1 MQPFNISVLQAKNE
15 LTHAVKTI
23 GIKYDLP
30 GIVIDL
36 ILAEILADERQAH
49 LALMSEQYAQR
60 EEEKQNADTRSEHKD
75 TD

>member
-15 LTHAVKTI
+15 LNHAVKTI

-60 EEEKQNADTRSEHKD
+60 GEENADTRSEHKS